1 MKRSKLRIALI
12 TLALSLATMAALL
25 LISRMPQAQAE
36 VVSSTVDYTAAAP
49 ALETI
54 ADETT
59 PLAGAAAQD
68 EQAVTTIALTQ
79 TAARIYA
86 PVQQTAVQQLPVLQ
100 EVTAEEPAQ
109 QEPVQE
115 APAQEE
121 PAQQEPAQEKPA
133 QEEPAQEEP
142 AQEEPAQEEPAQE
155 TPVVK
160 TTAASRML
168 ERANALLTQLAACTN
183 NAEKRALLD
192 APNNSLGN
200 DAIRTKLLADLGGS
214 WEQLETEVVDATEY
228 QQDKTLYV
236 QVFIAGKSAN
246 YEAVVYTTQNSDRSG
261 NQWATNLVYDD
272 ETETWME
279 YTQKHAYNNSRVGY
293 YVTGLYNTDGAWD
306 TLKDTME
313 TSDVWQE
320 VVLPEETETAQDT
333 TQDTTQDTP
342 PETDAVV
349 TPEA

>member
-1 MKRSKLRIALI
+1 MTQSKLRIALI
-12 TLALSLATMAALL
+12 TLALLLTAVAALL
-25 LISRMPQAQAE
+25 LIGRTLQAQAE

-59 PLAGAAAQD
+59 PLAGAAAQG
-68 EQAVTTIALTQ
+68 EQVVTTIALTET
-79 TAARIYA
+79 TARVYA
-86 PVQQTAVQQLPVLQ
+86 PVQQATVQQLPVLQ
-100 EVTAEEPAQ
+100 EVTAEEPT
-109 QEPVQE
+109 
-115 APAQEE
+115 QEE
-121 PAQQEPAQEKPA
+121 PAQQEPAQEEPA

-192 APNNSLGN
+192 ASNNSLGN

-236 QVFIAGKSAN
+236 QVFIAGTSAN

-261 NQWATNLVYDD
+261 NQWSTNLVYDD

-320 VVLPEETETAQDT
+320 VVLPEESEATQTETQDA
-333 TQDTTQDTP
+333 TQETP
-342 PETDAVV
+342 PETDTDA

>member
-1 MKRSKLRIALI
+1 MTHKKLRIALI
-12 TLALSLATMAALL
+12 TFPLLLAAVAALL
-25 LISRMPQAQAE
+25 LISRMSLAQVE

-49 ALETI
+49 VLETI
-54 ADETT
+54 VDEST
-59 PLAGAAAQD
+59 PLAGATN
-68 EQAVTTIALTQ
+68 QAGQPVTTIALTE
-79 TAARIYA
+79 TSARVYA
-86 PVQQTAVQQLPVLQ
+86 PVQQAPVQQLPVLQ
-100 EVTAEEPAQ
+100 EVAAEAPAQ
-109 QEPVQE
+109 D

-121 PAQQEPAQEKPA
+121 PAQEAPA

-142 AQEEPAQEEPAQE
+142 AQEEPAQEEL
-155 TPVVK
+155 VVK

-214 WEQLETEVVDATEY
+214 WEQLETEVVNATEY

-261 NQWATNLVYDD
+261 NQWATNLIYDD

-279 YTQKHAYNNSRVGY
+279 YTQKHTYNDSRVGY

-306 TLKDTME
+306 VLKDTME

-320 VVLPEETETAQDT
+320 VILPEETAV
-333 TQDTTQDTP
+333 TP
-342 PETDAVV
+342 DVAPESAPEADAVV
-349 TPEA
+349 APEA